1 MTGNYTLINF
11 HSGNSSYMTWIGFVL
26 RFEAVDQPVQ
36 PSICPIGWYHQHGS
50 SCYKFSFDSLTWN
63 QASRHCQS
71 LGGYLVKIDD
81 DKEQSYITN
90 KIKEMRLAEVFWI
103 GLHDPDKDNNYK
115 WVYDDTPP
123 RYSNW
128 NENEPNNKASDCARA
143 YGIWF
148 DLYGAPFPAGKWNGV
163 SCSEKTFSI
172 CEKNATVAAPDIMAK
187 TPTLAIK
194 TQKNEAMS
202 SVALIYSLVGAT
214 IVVIL
219 VLCCIM
225 GLRCYKSKRH
235 ARLKRHVQR
244 PFREIIPLDKWEI
257 LPKQVH
263 YEEELGRGAFGV
275 VYKATLTRRAGIEVF
290 ETRERL
296 KPEKQCQVVA
306 VKVLQG
312 DPTDEQR
319 EAFLHEILQMKLL
332 GSHQNIVSLVGC
344 CTLQDTNFLVIEYV
358 PYGDLLQWLRQKRRS
373 VNKNQAL
380 RGKEAEKFYEDRDT
394 PIDELKRCK
403 PSRKSCDSA
412 VNQENIELMSMPS
425 SPGYYN
431 HAAVISLSTVNLHES
446 NLDGVNDNDDVGV
459 DGFSAQQLFSFAW
472 QVARGMNHLA
482 ENDFVHRDLAAR
494 NILVG
499 QDGRVKVSDFGL
511 MRQVYEDV
519 YSIKKAKKLPVKWM
533 APESIFE
540 GVFTI
545 KSDVWSYG
553 IFLWEMATMGGVP
566 YPTFTNTELCKLL
579 KNGYRM
585 EKPDMCCHE
594 VYEMMTSCWE
604 NDPTTRPSF
613 SELIDRLEA
622 IMTRDVTYCDMSNCD
637 ESSPYYNI
645 QDMVD
650 EESG

>member
-1 MTGNYTLINF
+1 MVSWY
-11 HSGNSSYMTWIGFVL
+11 
-26 RFEAVDQPVQ
+26 EAVRR
-36 PSICPIGWYHQHGS
+36 C
-50 SCYKFSFDSLTWN
+50 K
-63 QASRHCQS
+63 S
-71 LGGYLVKIDD
+71 LGGFLVKIGDAD
-81 DKEQSYITN
+81 EQSFLTDRIN
-90 KIKEMRLAEVFWI
+90 SSRKIKALWI
-103 GLHDPDKDNNYK
+103 GLHDLDDENDFKWEHDNTPSNFSHWNKGEPDNSGDGEDCVAVSGIFLYM
-115 WVYDDTPP
+115 
-123 RYSNW
+123 YSQLYLPGRW
-128 NENEPNNKASDCARA
+128 NDMDC
-143 YGIWF
+143 
-148 DLYGAPFPAGKWNGV
+148 DKSAPY
-163 SCSEKTFSI
+163 I
-172 CEKNATVAAPDIMAK
+172 CEKNIKPATVAAPDIMAK

-202 SVALIYSLVGAT
+202 SVALIYSLAGAT
-214 IVVIL
+214 FVVIL

-312 DPTDEQR
+312 DPSDEQR

-344 CTLQDTNFLVIEYV
+344 CTLQDTKFLVIEYV

-380 RGKEAEKFYEDRDT
+380 RGKEAEKFYEDIDT
-394 PIDELKRCK
+394 PIDELKRCET
-403 PSRKSCDSA
+403 SRKSCDSA
-412 VNQENIELMSMPS
+412 VYQENIELMSMSS

-579 KNGYRM
+579 KNSYRM

-650 EESG
+650 EGSG

>member
-1 MTGNYTLINF
+1 
-11 HSGNSSYMTWIGFVL
+11 
-26 RFEAVDQPVQ
+26 
-36 PSICPIGWYHQHGS
+36 
-50 SCYKFSFDSLTWN
+50 
-63 QASRHCQS
+63 
-71 LGGYLVKIDD
+71 
-81 DKEQSYITN
+81 
-90 KIKEMRLAEVFWI
+90 
-103 GLHDPDKDNNYK
+103 
-115 WVYDDTPP
+115 
-123 RYSNW
+123 
-128 NENEPNNKASDCARA
+128 
-143 YGIWF
+143 
-148 DLYGAPFPAGKWNGV
+148 
-163 SCSEKTFSI
+163 
-172 CEKNATVAAPDIMAK
+172 
-187 TPTLAIK
+187 
-194 TQKNEAMS
+194 
-202 SVALIYSLVGAT
+202 
-214 IVVIL
+214 
-219 VLCCIM
+219 
-225 GLRCYKSKRH
+225 
-235 ARLKRHVQR
+235 
-244 PFREIIPLDKWEI
+244 
-257 LPKQVH
+257 
-263 YEEELGRGAFGV
+263 
-275 VYKATLTRRAGIEVF
+275 RRAGIEVF

-312 DPTDEQR
+312 DPSDEQR

-394 PIDELKRCK
+394 PIDELKRCE
-403 PSRKSCDSA
+403 PSR
-412 VNQENIELMSMPS
+412 ENLELMSMPY

-459 DGFSAQQLFSFAW
+459 DGFSAQRLFSFAW

-499 QDGRVKVSDFGL
+499 QDGGVKVSDFGL

-585 EKPDMCCHE
+585 EKPDMCCDEVHE
-594 VYEMMTSCWE
+594 LMTSCWE
-604 NDPTTRPSF
+604 NNPTTRPSF

-622 IMTRDVTYCDMSNCD
+622 IMTRDVTYCDLSNCD